1 MPPMRGAP
9 KKIKIPEKDCWV
21 LPTKVT
27 FDFENSSENIQ
38 IRKDDNC
45 LPFQFL
51 FVFLS
56 RLPDRR
62 AHRRRASSSGPTTP
76 RGSYT
81 SSPPSA

>member
-1 MPPMRGAP
+1 MRGAS
-9 KKIKIPEKDCWV
+9 KKIKVAEMDCWV
-21 LPTKVT
+21 LASKVT
-27 FDFENSSENIQ
+27 FGFEKRSKNIQ
-38 IRKDDNC
+38 IRYGDNC

-62 AHRRRASSSGPTTP
+62 AHRRRASSSDPATP

-81 SSPPSA
+81 SSPPSP